1 MKHIFLLFLFFIQL
15 SLTAQTTSVA
25 AHRAKAFLTPENT
38 IRGMKALLPS
48 GIKYIE
54 IDVRTSK
61 DGELVIMHDGSLK
74 RTTNSKARVN
84 DLTLEELRRVKVTGW
99 FNFRFRKNDIPTLE
113 EVCVLISEWNQKNP
127 MQQVHLYVDCKEA
140 DTEKLLSILKKHKLD
155 DSSVFYG
162 KDTYLQ
168 KLRELDSSLK
178 IMPGLKSLEDLET
191 KVASLK
197 PYAFDVSY
205 SSLTPELVT
214 AIHSHGIRVFSD
226 LLFLNDRKSS
236 YQRAIKMRV
245 DVIQT
250 DRAKKALRVVSK
262 NRKPL

>member
-1 MKHIFLLFLFFIQL
+1 MKHIFLLFFIQL

-25 AHRAKAFLTPENT
+25 AHRAKAFLVPENT

-84 DLTLEELRRVKVTGW
+84 DLTLEELQKVKVTGW

-140 DTEKLLSILKKHKLD
+140 DPEKLLSILKKHKLD